1 MLLLAREKGPSCPG
15 SDTPELRA
23 LWLGLW
29 ACHSAKT
36 LQSQRGLE
44 MAAAPTAL
52 EMLWGRL
59 SWKLLLD
66 SSLTPNICGE
76 EDMLFLHS
84 HVVGTR
90 CVDHFSIASSLERDR
105 ALRTTFDKLL
115 EAGRLSLDAS
125 VNDEWF
131 KHHERALLPDPKTE
145 AEWGMPALLATL
157 APPRDLPETPDPTGL
172 GMPLFP
178 YQRQALTWMLAQES
192 PPSLGASVLSP
203 LWRAVR
209 AAGNF
214 VESNRVPPPPASCG
228 ELLYQNILTGQLLR
242 SSAKPVAPA
251 HTLLRGGI
259 LADAPGLGKTAE
271 LAALILAHPF
281 DPAVPDTSANGN
293 TMRERG
299 VEDQVTRVKTTLVVV
314 TDSILEQ
321 WIGELRRFTPGLTVA
336 AFPDDVP
343 ALQRPGGSR
352 AGCSAKDVAA
362 AVSAVAGL
370 DVLVITYGRLRN
382 LSSGPVCEALR
393 NRVSWWRVVLDEAQT
408 CFNATSAAAL
418 AVSHLWK
425 ANVWCTTG
433 TPIGHT
439 LEDLH
444 GLFEILD
451 SDPFASQRALTALM
465 VQPYEDRE
473 PGSYGRM
480 HALLRSVMLRR
491 EADHPDVVAATHL
504 ARPVWITPPL
514 RLSPSEA
521 ARYEAAY
528 QAVFRRADRELEQLH
543 TRELNAERQL
553 RDGAVGGTQAQA
565 VEDAKKE
572 LADQVKNAAD
582 LQAQAYLAAAAS
594 AASAAAGATQDSLR
608 KGKGKARGASDADTM
623 AAKGAADAALAAYL
637 AIPVRT
643 RLYNSTNAE
652 GEPLVADREK
662 DEEPTGQ
669 EVVVI
674 GALCQEARLALEDAA
689 LALWNAEQGAATVAE
704 CIRTAE
710 ESQQPDRWVTA
721 LGEAI
726 DYLSRLHGEEEGDDE
741 EGDDAERAASNR
753 RRQLRRARK
762 ALLTGRGGAADGVRG
777 TAGLAAAVTALRRMI
792 NHPSLEGPNMA
803 GLPNASMEGATKAS
817 FYSMLEAANAGV
829 MELEAKH
836 SSASAAWK
844 AAGGAPGGRKA
855 SEVTYIAQRLNA
867 ARKRL
872 ELLQLAV
879 RGQKDSVCC
888 ICLEPPGEGDPRRGV
903 LALPCLH
910 PACDT
915 CLAAW
920 LKEGQGCPLCRAKVT
935 STVTLQAAS
944 QAVSSSAAASSKEAA
959 AAAAAAKS
967 AVVSPE
973 VLQHGS
979 KLAWLLRDV
988 ARRLRDATPADGPF
1002 KCVVFSAWEAVLAT
1016 VSEALKG
1023 AGISV
1028 AEGYSPPHMSPAQ
1041 GAAHCQA
1048 EINRFKGSRS
1058 GAVPVT
1064 VLLLPLRGAVKSAAA
1079 GLNLQEASVA
1089 YLFDPSTSRAL
1100 EEQAVARVCR
1110 IGQQKTVTV
1119 VRMCAQ
1125 RTLDEDVVALQ
1136 AKLGAGRGGAAA
1148 DEFVSGEDLA
1158 MLFGIS
1164 AMHQQQAA
1172 AEPAAGALNDGA
1184 GPSTAIV
1191 LD

>member
-1 MLLLAREKGPSCPG
+1 M
-15 SDTPELRA
+15 D
-23 LWLGLW
+23 LWLSMWQG
-29 ACHSAKT
+29 CSARH
-36 LQSQRGLE
+36 LQLGKGLE
-44 MAAAPTAL
+44 MTTTPIREPLWYDSTYMWTRPLDPSTTANSCG
-52 EMLWGRL
+52 ED
-59 SWKLLLD
+59 LLL
-66 SSLTPNICGE
+66 
-76 EDMLFLHS
+76 LHS

-90 CVDHFSIASSLERDR
+90 CLDHFSLHSSLERDR
-105 ALRTTFDKLL
+105 ALRTTFDTLL

-125 VNDEWF
+125 VNEQWF
-131 KHHERALLPDPKTE
+131 KHHEKTLLPDPKLET
-145 AEWGMPALLATL
+145 EWGMPALLATL
-157 APPRDLPETPDPTGL
+157 APPRDLPETPDPPGL

-178 YQRQALTWMLAQES
+178 YQRQALTWMLRQES
-192 PPSLGASVLSP
+192 PPTLGASVLSP

-209 AAGNF
+209 AAGAF
-214 VESNRVPPPPASCG
+214 VADTTANRVPPKSSSRG
-228 ELLYQNILTGQLLR
+228 ELLYQNILTGQLLH
-242 SSAKPVAPA
+242 SSAKPLAPA

-281 DPAVPDTSANGN
+281 DPTVADTSANGN

-299 VEDQVTRVKTTLVVV
+299 VEDKVTRVKTTLVVV

-343 ALQRPGGSR
+343 DLQRLGGSR
-352 AGCSAKDVAA
+352 AGCSSKDVAA
-362 AVSAVAGL
+362 AVTAVEGL

-382 LSSGPVCEALR
+382 LTHGPVCEALR
-393 NRVSWWRVVLDEAQT
+393 NCISWWRVVLDEAQT

-439 LEDLH
+439 LDDLH

-451 SDPFASQRALTALM
+451 SDPWASQRALTSLM
-465 VQPYEDRE
+465 VEPYEERE

-504 ARPVWITPPL
+504 ARPVWITPAL
-514 RLSPSEA
+514 RLSPPEA
-521 ARYEAAY
+521 ARYQAAY

-543 TRELNAERQL
+543 AKELNAERQL

-565 VEDAKKE
+565 VADAKKD
-572 LADQVKNAAD
+572 LADQTKKAAD
-582 LQAQAYLAAAAS
+582 MQAQAYLAAAAS
-594 AASAAAGATQDSLR
+594 AASAAAGVTQESLR
-608 KGKGKARGASDADTM
+608 KGKGKARAASDADTK
-623 AAKGAADAALAAYL
+623 AAKGAADAALASYL
-637 AIPVRT
+637 TIPVRT

-652 GEPLVADREK
+652 GEPLVADREE
-662 DEEPTGQ
+662 DEEPSGQ
-669 EVVVI
+669 QVAVM

-689 LALWNAEQGAATVAE
+689 LALWNAEQGAATVAQ
-704 CIRTAE
+704 CIRAAE
-710 ESQQPDRWVTA
+710 ESLQPDRWVTA
-721 LGEAI
+721 LSEAI
-726 DYLSRLHGEEEGDDE
+726 EYLSRLHGEDDGEDDDE
-741 EGDDAERAASNR
+741 EGDDAERAASVR

-777 TAGLAAAVTALRRMI
+777 TAGLAAAVTSLRRMI

-803 GLPNASMEGATKAS
+803 GLPNAAAEGTTKAS
-817 FYSMLEAANAGV
+817 FYSMLEAANAAV

-879 RGQKDSVCC
+879 RGQEDSVCC
-888 ICLEPPGEGDPRRGV
+888 ICLEPPGEGDPHRGV

-910 PACDT
+910 PACAS

-935 STVTLQAAS
+935 STVTLHAAS

-959 AAAAAAKS
+959 AAAAK
-967 AVVSPE
+967 AVVSSD
-973 VLQHGS
+973 VLRHGS
-979 KLAWLLRDV
+979 KLAWLLHDV
-988 ARRLRDATPADGPF
+988 AHRLRDTAPADGPF

-1023 AGISV
+1023 AGITV
-1028 AEGYSPPHMSPAQ
+1028 AEGYSPPHLTPAL

-1048 EINRFKGSRS
+1048 EINRFKASRS
-1058 GAVPVT
+1058 GSVPVT

-1079 GLNLQEASVA
+1079 GLNLQEASGA

-1110 IGQQKTVTV
+1110 IGQQKAVTI

-1164 AMHQQQAA
+1164 AMHQQQAG
-1172 AEPAAGALNDGA
+1172 AEPAAAPLNDGA